1 MTQPM
6 PQSMP
11 QPTALLLEDE
21 PLLRETLKNAL
32 AKLWPELRIACET
45 GDGDE
50 ALAQLLGSA
59 PDIAFL
65 DIRVPGTSGIEIAR
79 RFSGKVHVVFVTA
92 HQDFAI
98 EAFERGAVDY
108 VLKPINLARLATTVE
123 RLKGKVSQP
132 PRDLREVIDR
142 IEPPTGSSAAG
153 AGPNSSAGSG
163 AGNATNGGKSA
174 PTRWLQA
181 TVGNQTKLITVREV
195 LYFQSDSKYTRVVRA
210 HDEALIRKSLVE
222 LMESIDANDFWQI
235 HRGTLVNT
243 EHIES
248 VVRDG
253 LGGLEV
259 VLKGRQERLKVSR
272 SFRHLF
278 KGM

>member
-1 MTQPM
+1 MT
-6 PQSMP
+6 

-21 PLLRETLKNAL
+21 PLLRENLKSAL
-32 AKLWPELRIACET
+32 AKLWPDLRITHET

-50 ALAQLLGSA
+50 ALAQLLDA
-59 PDIAFL
+59 PPEIAFL

-123 RLKGKVSQP
+123 RLKGKVKLP
-132 PRDLREVIDR
+132 PRDVREVIDR
-142 IEPPTGSSAAG
+142 IEPPAG
-153 AGPNSSAGSG
+153 AIGASTASGSAGIG
-163 AGNATNGGKSA
+163 GGKA
-174 PTRWLQA
+174 EPTRWLQA
-181 TVGNQTKLITVREV
+181 TVGNQTKLITIREV

-210 HDEALIRKSLVE
+210 HDEALIRKSLAE
-222 LMESIDANDFWQI
+222 LMETIDPNQFWQI

-243 EHIES
+243 EVIES

-259 VLKGRQERLKVSR
+259 VLKGRNERLKVSR

>member
-1 MTQPM
+1 MT
-6 PQSMP
+6 

-21 PLLRETLKNAL
+21 PLLRDNLKSAL
-32 AKLWPELRIACET
+32 AKLWPDLRIAHET

-50 ALAQLLGSA
+50 ALAQLLDA
-59 PDIAFL
+59 PPDIAFL

-123 RLKGKVSQP
+123 RLKGKVRLP
-132 PRDLREVIDR
+132 PRDVREVIDR
-142 IEPPTGSSAAG
+142 IEPPAG
-153 AGPNSSAGSG
+153 AASPGLGSG
-163 AGNATNGGKSA
+163 TAANGKPE

-181 TVGNQTKLITVREV
+181 TVGNQTKLITIREV

-210 HDEALIRKSLVE
+210 HDEALIRKSLAE
-222 LMESIDANDFWQI
+222 LMETIDTNQFWQI

-243 EHIES
+243 EVIES

-259 VLKGRQERLKVSR
+259 VLKGRNERLKVSR

>member
-1 MTQPM
+1 M
-6 PQSMP
+6 
-11 QPTALLLEDE
+11 PTALLLEDE
-21 PLLRETLKNAL
+21 PLLRENLRSAL
-32 AKLWPELRIACET
+32 HKLWPELQIDFET

-50 ALAQLLGSA
+50 ALARLLASP

-65 DIRVPGTSGIEIAR
+65 DIRVPGTSGLDIAR
-79 RFSGKVHVVFVTA
+79 RFSSKVHVVFVTA

-108 VLKPINLARLATTVE
+108 VLKPVNLARLATTVE
-123 RLKGKVSQP
+123 RLKGKVTQP
-132 PRDLREVIDR
+132 PRDVRDVVDR
-142 IEPPTGSSAAG
+142 LEPPSTAQAASGTGKAE
-153 AGPNSSAGSG
+153 
-163 AGNATNGGKSA
+163 

-181 TVGNQTKLITVREV
+181 TVGNQTKLITIREV

-210 HDEALIRKSLVE
+210 HDEALIRKSLVDLLE
-222 LMESIDANDFWQI
+222 TLDANQFWQI

-243 EHIES
+243 EFIES

-253 LGGLEV
+253 FGGLEL
-259 VLKGRQERLKVSR
+259 VLKGRPERLKVSR

>member
-1 MTQPM
+1 M
-6 PQSMP
+6 PS
-11 QPTALLLEDE
+11 ALLLEDE
-21 PLLRETLKNAL
+21 PLLRENLSAAL
-32 AKLWPELRIACET
+32 NKLWPELRIDFET

-50 ALAQLLGSA
+50 ALARLLA
-59 PDIAFL
+59 NPPDIAFL
-65 DIRVPGTSGIEIAR
+65 DIRVPGTSGLDIAR
-79 RFSGKVHVVFVTA
+79 RFSSKLHVVFVTA

-108 VLKPINLARLATTVE
+108 VLKPVNLARLATTVE

-132 PRDLREVIDR
+132 PRDVREVIER
-142 IEPPTGSSAAG
+142 IEPQG
-153 AGPNSSAGSG
+153 
-163 AGNATNGGKSA
+163 NGGA
-174 PTRWLQA
+174 ARTEPTRWLQA
-181 TVGNQTKLITVREV
+181 TVGHQTKLITIREV

-222 LMESIDANDFWQI
+222 LLETLDANQFWQI

-243 EHIES
+243 EFIES

-253 LGGLEV
+253 LGGLEL
-259 VLKGRQERLKVSR
+259 VLKGRPERLTVSR

>member
-1 MTQPM
+1 M
-6 PQSMP
+6 PS
-11 QPTALLLEDE
+11 ALLLEDE
-21 PLLRETLKNAL
+21 PLLRDNLRSAL
-32 AKLWPELRIACET
+32 NKLWPELTIDFET

-50 ALAQLLGSA
+50 ALARLLA
-59 PDIAFL
+59 NPPDIAFL
-65 DIRVPGTSGIEIAR
+65 DIRVPGTSGLDIAR
-79 RFSGKVHVVFVTA
+79 RFSSKLHVVFVTA

-108 VLKPINLARLATTVE
+108 VLKPVNLARLATTVE

-132 PRDLREVIDR
+132 PRDLREVVER
-142 IEPPTGSSAAG
+142 IEPQPTAAG
-153 AGPNSSAGSG
+153 G
-163 AGNATNGGKSA
+163 NGGAKA
-174 PTRWLQA
+174 EPTRWLQA
-181 TVGNQTKLITVREV
+181 TVGNQTKLITIREV

-210 HDEALIRKSLVE
+210 NDEALIRKSLVE
-222 LMESIDANDFWQI
+222 LLEMLDANQFWQI

-243 EHIES
+243 EFIES

-253 LGGLEV
+253 FGGLEL
-259 VLKGRQERLKVSR
+259 VLKGRSEKLKVSR

>member
-1 MTQPM
+1 M
-6 PQSMP
+6 PS
-11 QPTALLLEDE
+11 ALLLEDE
-21 PLLRETLKNAL
+21 PLLRENLHSAL
-32 AKLWPELRIACET
+32 NKLWPELRIDFET

-50 ALAQLLGSA
+50 ALARLLSTP

-65 DIRVPGTSGIEIAR
+65 DIRVPGTSGLDIAR
-79 RFSGKVHVVFVTA
+79 RFSSKVHVVFVTA

-108 VLKPINLARLATTVE
+108 VLKPVNLARLATTVE

-132 PRDLREVIDR
+132 PRDVREVIDR
-142 IEPPTGSSAAG
+142 LEPQQTAAAG
-153 AGPNSSAGSG
+153 GNG
-163 AGNATNGGKSA
+163 ARTEH
-174 PTRWLQA
+174 TRWLQA
-181 TVGNQTKLITVREV
+181 TVGNQTKLITIREV

-210 HDEALIRKSLVE
+210 HDEALIRKSLVD
-222 LMESIDANDFWQI
+222 LLDTLDANQFWQI

-243 EHIES
+243 EFIES

-253 LGGLEV
+253 FGGLEL
-259 VLKGRQERLKVSR
+259 VLKGRPERLQVSR

>member
-1 MTQPM
+1 M
-6 PQSMP
+6 PS
-11 QPTALLLEDE
+11 ALLLEDE
-21 PLLRETLKNAL
+21 PLLRENLRAAL
-32 AKLWPELRIACET
+32 GKLWPDLTIDFET

-50 ALAQLLGSA
+50 ALARLLSSP

-65 DIRVPGTSGIEIAR
+65 DIRVPGTSGLDIAR
-79 RFSGKVHVVFVTA
+79 RFSSKLHVVFVTA

-108 VLKPINLARLATTVE
+108 VLKPVNLARLATTVE
-123 RLKGKVSQP
+123 RLKGKVSQS
-132 PRDLREVIDR
+132 PRDLRELVDR
-142 IEPPTGSSAAG
+142 IEPPAPVPAG
-153 AGPNSSAGSG
+153 G
-163 AGNATNGGKSA
+163 NGGAKPE

-181 TVGNQTKLITVREV
+181 TVGNQTKLITIREV

-210 HDEALIRKSLVE
+210 NDEALIRKSLVE
-222 LMESIDANDFWQI
+222 LLEMLDANQFWQI

-243 EHIES
+243 EFIES

-253 LGGLEV
+253 FGGLEL
-259 VLKGRQERLKVSR
+259 VLKGRDERLKVSR

>member
-1 MTQPM
+1 M
-6 PQSMP
+6 PS
-11 QPTALLLEDE
+11 ALLLEDE
-21 PLLRETLKNAL
+21 PLLRENLRSAL
-32 AKLWPELRIACET
+32 TKLWPELQIDFET

-50 ALAQLLGSA
+50 ALARLLSA
-59 PDIAFL
+59 PPDIAFL
-65 DIRVPGTSGIEIAR
+65 DIRVPGTSGLDIAR
-79 RFSGKVHVVFVTA
+79 RFSSKLHVVFVTA

-108 VLKPINLARLATTVE
+108 VLKPVNLARLATTVE

-132 PRDLREVIDR
+132 PRDVREVIER
-142 IEPPTGSSAAG
+142 IEPQPAPAAG
-153 AGPNSSAGSG
+153 S
-163 AGNATNGGKSA
+163 NGGAAKA
-174 PTRWLQA
+174 EPTRWLQA
-181 TVGNQTKLITVREV
+181 TVGNQTKLITIREV

-210 HDEALIRKSLVE
+210 NDEALIRKSLVE
-222 LMESIDANDFWQI
+222 LLETLDTNQFWQI

-243 EHIES
+243 EFIES
-248 VVRDG
+248 VIRDG
-253 LGGLEV
+253 FGGLEL

>member
-1 MTQPM
+1 M
-6 PQSMP
+6 PS
-11 QPTALLLEDE
+11 ALLLEDE
-21 PLLRETLKNAL
+21 PLLRENLRAAL
-32 AKLWPELRIACET
+32 NKLWPELQIDFET

-50 ALAQLLGSA
+50 ALARLLASP

-65 DIRVPGTSGIEIAR
+65 DIRVPGTSGLDIAR
-79 RFSGKVHVVFVTA
+79 RFSSKLHVVFVTA

-123 RLKGKVSQP
+123 RLKGKVGQS
-132 PRDLREVIDR
+132 PRDVREVIEQM
-142 IEPPTGSSAAG
+142 EPQGSRGTAKAE
-153 AGPNSSAGSG
+153 
-163 AGNATNGGKSA
+163 

-181 TVGNQTKLITVREV
+181 TVGNQTKLITIREV

-222 LMESIDANDFWQI
+222 LLETLDPNQFWQI

-243 EHIES
+243 EFIES

-253 LGGLEV
+253 LGGLEL
-259 VLKGRQERLKVSR
+259 VLKGRPERLTVSR
-272 SFRHLF
+272 TFRHLF